1 MEKGHEFFMRRCFEL
16 ALAGSAS
23 ASPNPLVGSVIVLDG
38 KIIGEG
44 FHYKAGLPHAEVNA
58 IAAVD
63 DKSLL
68 KKATIYVNL
77 EPCAHHGKT
86 PPCANLIVSMGI
98 SRVVICNK
106 DPFEQVS
113 GKGIEILKEAGI
125 EVITGILEEE
135 GRFLNRRFFTSIEKQ
150 RPYVLLKWAKS
161 KDSFMDISRKDGEK
175 GSFMITGMDARR
187 LVHQWRTE
195 EDAILVG
202 YNTVINDNPELNTRL
217 VNGRNPIK
225 VVVDPQGRIQPTYKI
240 FLDNAP
246 LIIISD
252 IKYQTELNDIPQR
265 VFVDLSIDSISAIL
279 NVLHKRNI
287 RSVMVEGGGF
297 TLQQFISSNV
307 WDEIR
312 LFTGQHHLVN
322 GMPSPDLE
330 LIPTKSIQVG
340 VDQLDYYYAAT

>member
-1 MEKGHEFFMRRCFEL
+1 MEKGHEFFMRRCFDL

-58 IAAVD
+58 IAAVQ
-63 DKSLL
+63 DKSQL
-68 KKATIYVNL
+68 KNATLYVNL

-86 PPCANLIVSMGI
+86 PPCANLIVSIGI
-98 SRVVICNK
+98 PHVVICNK
-106 DPFEQVS
+106 DPFDKVS
-113 GKGIEILKEAGI
+113 GKGIEILESAGI
-125 EVITGILEEE
+125 KVESGILEEE

-161 KDSFMDISRKDGEK
+161 KDSFMDISRTDGAK

-187 LVHQWRTE
+187 LVHQWRAE

-217 VNGRNPIK
+217 VNGRHPIK
-225 VVVDPQGRIQPTYKI
+225 VVIDPQGRLDTTYKV
-240 FLDNAP
+240 FNNEAP

-252 IKYQTELNDIPQR
+252 IKHKSTRNEIPQR
-265 VFVDLSIDSISAIL
+265 IFVDLSKDSVTAIL
-279 NVLHKRNI
+279 NVLHQQNI
-287 RSVMVEGGGF
+287 RSVMVEGGGY
-297 TLQQFISSNV
+297 TLQQFISSNT

-340 VDQLDYYYAAT
+340 VDQLDYYYATK